1 MDKQEIDNWL
11 EQRLPKV
18 RKNLS
23 IHTQEEVGGLYHL
36 STNGK
41 IKDFLGFILV
51 VLVIVASWI
60 IYFKFC

>member
-1 MDKQEIDNWL
+1 M
-11 EQRLPKV
+11 
-18 RKNLS
+18 
-23 IHTQEEVGGLYHL
+23 
-36 STNGK
+36 NGK